1 MSSIALG
8 QPISPNEPLE
18 HPGTKLVYV
27 GIVFFPVEILF
38 VALRAYSRS
47 LHDKKV
53 ALDDILIWFALLM
66 CLSLNALAIAMVKY
80 GGVGRHWVDLE
91 RSGEYEKLEV
101 WAKCLLATGWLYLAA
116 VTLPKICV
124 LVLYHRIFDM
134 RRIRWS
140 CYVLS
145 VIMIANFFTGG
156 MVGMFACRPLSYL
169 WDHSIPG
176 GKCINVNMF
185 FLWIGSPNIIT
196 DFAVLILPLPIIWY
210 FKSTKSQ
217 KFGLLLTFSTG
228 SWLVPLLLPDF
239 FLLLRLLTMRPNSGL
254 VSSLIRF
261 KNFSASDAISDGTM
275 ASAELMIWT
284 IVEPGMCLI
293 AACLLRFKPLL
304 RKLIK
309 GTTLERLPYQNS
321 RAYYL
326 SSPDQMKLSTL
337 KSHSG
342 SGFNTGSHNYERID
356 NSSPDEGMW
365 NSGHANVE
373 VEVSRTRSGS
383 LIPPAYFSRPG

>member
-1 MSSIALG
+1 MSSIAPG
-8 QPISPNEPLE
+8 PSISPNEPLD
-18 HPGTKLVYV
+18 HPGTKLIYV
-27 GIVFFPVEILF
+27 AIAFFPVEILF

-140 CYVLS
+140 CYILS

-185 FLWIGSPNIIT
+185 FLWIGFPNIIT
-196 DFAVLILPLPIIWY
+196 DFAVLVLPLPIIWY

-228 SWLVPLLLPDF
+228 SC
-239 FLLLRLLTMRPNSGL
+239 GL
-254 VSSLIRF
+254 VSSIIRF

-337 KSHSG
+337 KSHYG
-342 SGFNTGSHNYERID
+342 SGNNTGSHNYERID

-365 NSGHANVE
+365 NSSRANVE

-383 LIPPAYFSRPG
+383 LVPPAYFSRPG